1 VTVYEP
7 VLLRNRSVPN
17 SIDIGVY
24 ESRGGYAAA
33 RKALTEMQ
41 PARIVDLVKASGLRG
56 RGGAGF
62 PTGVKWGFVPKG
74 DMLKYLVCNCDEAE
88 PGTFN
93 NRELVETDP
102 HQLLEG
108 MIIAAYATGCTRA
121 LIYARGEFAEGAAR
135 LSRAIEQAR
144 ERGYLGPSVF
154 GSAFSL
160 DVYLLRGAGAYIC
173 GEETALLESAEG
185 NRPMPRSRPPFP
197 AVVGLYGKPTLVNNV
212 ETLSC
217 VPHIVERGAEWFNS
231 IGSAPRNTGPKI
243 YSVSGHVNRPGN
255 YELPLG
261 VTLRELI
268 YEHAGGVPR
277 DRRVKAVVPGGS
289 SAAMLGAD
297 KLDIKMDFDTLA
309 AAGSMLGT
317 GAVIVMDETTCI
329 PHAALR
335 MVEFYNHESCGK
347 CTPCREGTLWMVKLL
362 RRICTGEGT
371 LADLDRLLGVAQT
384 IGFGAPNIT
393 LCALGDAS
401 TSPIT
406 SGIRLFG
413 DEFEYHV
420 RHGLCPTEKQ
430 WPTATHGQHR
440 RGDVPDLLTNMPSY
454 MLRDEIMHVVPGAS
468 RERQ

>member
-1 VTVYEP
+1 MTAFEA
-7 VLLRNRSVPN
+7 VLLRKRGVPN
-17 SIDIGVY
+17 STEIDVY

-41 PARIVDLVKASGLRG
+41 PAQVADLVKASGLRG

-74 DMLKYLVCNCDEAE
+74 DMLKYLVCNSDESE

-93 NRELVETDP
+93 NRELIETDP

-108 MIIAAYATGCTRA
+108 IIIAAYATGCTRA
-121 LIYARGEFAEGAAR
+121 LIYVRGEFAEGAAR
-135 LSRAIEQAR
+135 LTHAIEQAR
-144 ERGYLGPSVF
+144 ERGYVGASAF
-154 GSAFSL
+154 GASFSL

-197 AVVGLYGKPTLVNNV
+197 AVAGLYGKPTLVNNV

-217 VPHIVERGAEWFNS
+217 VPHIISRGSEWFNS
-231 IGSAPRNTGPKI
+231 LGTAPRNTGPKI

-268 YEHAGGVPR
+268 YEHAGGVQA
-277 DRRVKAVVPGGS
+277 DRKVKAVVPGGS

-297 KLDIKMDFDTLA
+297 QLDIKMDFDTLA

-371 LADLDRLLGVAQT
+371 MADLDRLLGVAQT
-384 IGFGAPNIT
+384 IGFGGPNIT

-406 SGIRLFG
+406 SGIRLFR

-420 RHGLCPTEKQ
+420 RHGRCPTEKQ

-440 RGDVPDLLTNMPSY
+440 RGDIPELLTNMPSY
-454 MLRDEIMHVVPGAS
+454 MLRDEIKHVVPSAPQ
-468 RERQ
+468 ERQ